1 MNSIMNWFRKYYKII
16 LATII
21 RGFTMKVK
29 VGIILTLILFYNTPL
44 SADFYT
50 YVDKKGNEW
59 TVDRKELIPEQ
70 YKDSAIFLFPSSK
83 KGIKPAKKKV
93 SSQAKKPGKVKKKSR
108 KKRIKKPY
116 RPRKQKGSYRS
127 KKSKKYKP
135 KSRKGS

>member
-1 MNSIMNWFRKYYKII
+1 
-16 LATII
+16 
-21 RGFTMKVK
+21 MKVK

-50 YVDKKGNEW
+50 YVDKKGQEW
-59 TVDRKELIPEQ
+59 TVDHKELIPEQ
-70 YKDSAIFLFPSSK
+70 YQDSAIFLFPSSK

-93 SSQAKKPGKVKKKSR
+93 SSQAKKSGKVKKKSR
-108 KKRIKKPY
+108 KKRIKKSY

-127 KKSKKYKP
+127 KKSKKYKS